1 MGSKAAPK
9 KPKTSRTGNAV
20 QNAMNYQV
28 KAVRDREMVLLN
40 ISAMHMDDALSQA
53 QARGYTPISATALN
67 ALKHSRK
74 KFPLILFSQ
83 ELLALL
89 EAGLNLV
96 EAIETLAVK
105 DDRNEGK
112 STLDTL
118 LQALYQGQTFSAA
131 LEQQPQA
138 FPMLFVA
145 TVRASEKTGDLPQA
159 LSRYIAYELQIGLL
173 KKKIVSASIYPILL
187 MSVGGLV
194 ILFLLG
200 FVVPKFSRIYEGT
213 GGDLPFLSQV
223 LLAWGVFLERHGFA
237 MMLGSI
243 GLIAALIVALS
254 QPAFRKWLAQQLW
267 KIPALGD
274 RLRIY
279 QLARFYRTLGMLLKG
294 GTPILLALQS
304 VSGLLDS
311 ALQNS
316 MKLASAAIN
325 EGHPISDALDKTGL
339 TTPVALRMLAVGER
353 GGNIGDMMERIA
365 GFYDEELAR
374 WIDWFTRLFEPIL
387 MLMIGLVI
395 GVVVLLLYMPI
406 FELAGNIQ

>member
-1 MGSKAAPK
+1 
-9 KPKTSRTGNAV
+9 
-20 QNAMNYQV
+20 
-28 KAVRDREMVLLN
+28 MVLLN
-40 ISAMHMDDALSQA
+40 ISAMHEQDALTQA
-53 QARGYTPISATALN
+53 QSRGYTPISAIAQN
-67 ALKHSRK
+67 ATKHRNQ

-105 DDRNEGK
+105 DDRNDGK
-112 STLDTL
+112 SILDNL
-118 LQALYQGQTFSAA
+118 LQSLYQGHTFSAS

-145 TVRASEKTGDLPQA
+145 TVKASEKTGDLPQA
-159 LSRYIAYELQIGLL
+159 LSRYVAYELQIGQL
-173 KKKIVSASIYPILL
+173 KKKIISASIYPILL
-187 MSVGGLV
+187 MSVGGMV

-213 GGDLPFLSQV
+213 GGELPFLSQV
-223 LLAWGVFLERHGFA
+223 LLAWGVFLENHGTVMLMVSISLLIGIFA
-237 MMLGSI
+237 G
-243 GLIAALIVALS
+243 LS
-254 QPAFRKWLAQQLW
+254 QPAARKWLAQQLW

-316 MKLASAAIN
+316 MKRASAAIN
-325 EGHPISDALDKTGL
+325 EGLPISEALDKTGL

-365 GFYDEELAR
+365 SFYDDELSR

>member
-1 MGSKAAPK
+1 
-9 KPKTSRTGNAV
+9 
-20 QNAMNYQV
+20 MNYLV
-28 KAVRDREMVLLN
+28 KAVRGKEMVLLS
-40 ISAMHMDDALSQA
+40 ITAIHAEDAIFQA
-53 QARGYTPISATALN
+53 QSRGYTPISAVAN
-67 ALKHSRK
+67 NSGKQRASS
-74 KFPLILFSQ
+74 FPLILFSQ

-96 EAIETLAVK
+96 EAIETLAIK
-105 DDRNEGK
+105 DDRNNSK
-112 STLDTL
+112 QVLDLL
-118 LQALYQGQTFSAA
+118 LQSLYQGQTFSAS
-131 LEQQPQA
+131 LEQQPEA

-145 TVRASEKTGDLPQA
+145 TVKSSEKTGDLPQA
-159 LSRYIAYELQIGLL
+159 LSRFIGYELQIGLL

-187 MSVGGLV
+187 IFVGGMV

-213 GGDLPFLSQV
+213 GGELPFLSQL
-223 LLAWGVFLERHGFA
+223 LLAWGVFLENHGLA
-237 MMLGSI
+237 VMLAS
-243 GLIAALIVALS
+243 LAAVSALAAS
-254 QPAFRKWLAQQLW
+254 LSRPTVRKWLVQQLW

-294 GTPILLALQS
+294 GTPILTAFQS

-311 ALQNS
+311 ALQTS
-316 MKLASAAIN
+316 MKMASAAIN
-325 EGHPISDALDKTGL
+325 QGLPISEALDKTGL
-339 TTPVALRMLAVGER
+339 TTPVALRMLTVGER

-365 GFYDEELAR
+365 GFYDDELSR

>member
-1 MGSKAAPK
+1 
-9 KPKTSRTGNAV
+9 
-20 QNAMNYQV
+20 MNYQV